1 MDEELKGIVQRMVD
15 AGESESNIA
24 LVIKSYNPSVKKKEP
39 TISQSEPQKVSGT
52 LDTKKVQAQKP
63 SESFTLKSDNNQ
75 LNFADEIKKS
85 QEAQAKERKELGI
98 FSGYPGKEKNLYR
111 INQGSWERKMPGQ
124 KDWAAISN
132 EGSINSLNKTFGG
145 DVKPLVLKG
154 KYAGA
159 VEDTFKAKEEAL
171 SKISGK
177 LIGKEE
183 GDVVAF
189 IQAKFP
195 DFQVRKEGT
204 FTDEIKLIAPNKQ
217 TLTVSLDNFTDGD
230 DSARALELKEWM
242 RTNSNTELA
251 KATTELD
258 KAEGVRQGT
267 RFAVPG
273 DKEYVENSPY
283 GQPLVSTVKQT
294 ILDEVGATNLI
305 KEKEVKE
312 KRAELAKA
320 QAKSFD
326 SIRADI
332 ASSNL
337 SDEEVNAK
345 LASLPHDNET
355 AKRVNSYAKDVL
367 NVAKSKDAK
376 AKELNDLVDDISSRI
391 ESGEITKEQYES
403 EYKKVIEDKTKEV
416 ENAQDLLRKE
426 AATVSSFSKSLNE
439 SVAKNYIIAQTKGT
453 VGGGVA
459 SSFLKGLTYLPRL
472 ASGGAITAQD
482 QKELVELVTGSGTT
496 AEYMAS
502 EDRGDLTKA
511 LFSITE
517 SLGAMASVGGAGGV
531 AGKLPFFAQGYLNMK
546 DEFDEIPDMTETE
559 KVLMS
564 SLYGVGS
571 AVLEKFGLDF
581 AMGKTGVG
589 KSITNSI
596 MKSAFKTIPKNATKE
611 MIEIAIANSAQK
623 MIAQAGVK
631 TLGAMAAEGATET
644 TQAFFEAGIK
654 ESYDALKDV
663 EYFNNKPDKEGNPT
677 NKTAWDITKDALYE
691 GYLGALGGGL
701 MSSVSQS
708 TNVLKGIANK
718 ENTSLLIDIANSVD
732 ADETVLADLKS
743 KMIAGKITQ
752 AEAEETYQ
760 SFRKITGHVK
770 SIPDGL
776 TKLEK
781 AASLKLLVEKD
792 NLTKQI
798 AGKDK
803 ALVYTQI
810 ERVNAINEELK
821 TISIN
826 NSKDATTEIKQE
838 SIPVESSINE
848 YKGTSE
854 GQQEVG
860 ITEGEQRKTTINE
873 ADNSNINQP
882 SQEEEITAATPV
894 VEQEA
899 IVEAPITEEE
909 VITPE
914 AQTQEA
920 TVETPAAQQQP
931 VAEEVAPVK
940 MESPK
945 KRLERAKAVQP
956 TTPKQMVSQFF
967 LNKGKISRTIIEELF
982 GKKGRKP
989 TKGEIFARANL
1000 YDPNSTDKLDTIA
1013 HSIWENNGGI
1023 ESQYDTQDIKEAL
1036 MEIVLADYKF
1046 SSLADNLLSD
1056 GGAKVVAEE
1065 DQFWFDKAIEAQME
1079 EQQASPANI
1088 EADKEFKASRTQEQE
1103 QELANDIEAFEKE
1116 YASKQESA
1124 PESEDKVLE
1133 WLDKAIKYTGS
1144 KGKLYDASLGIPIA
1158 LSNAALK
1165 IVREAYVAT
1174 KNLHQAIKAGYD
1186 HLKANGID
1194 ITELE
1199 YKDSFV
1205 NKMAVKTPAEIRKA
1219 YQQGKSEVRDEL
1231 TPVIKDLRTKARDKA
1246 RDRKV
1251 VAETI
1256 KAMVGKGRIS
1266 TKQAANLVKRFNSV
1280 NVNNPK
1286 TLSAFYE
1293 YAERIM
1299 DNASYAQELSDAF
1312 SLRSKIIKSSKNKD
1326 NQAEVKSIAR
1336 KFGKIKPNLIEDMTE
1351 YIAQA
1356 KSILEAVRV
1365 SKETGMRGAI
1375 DLAIAN
1381 DYIQKEI
1388 ANQEKQVEESD
1399 EWNEFEKEVLA
1410 NDNAVV
1416 AAEKELEMRRTLDSR
1431 FEILSGVI
1439 EFMLGGTNP
1448 ISGEDVEYTPKQRDI
1463 ISRVLKMDLS
1473 KLSIQEAHRINEGLD
1488 NFIQNGIVSGLE
1500 FRVAFYEGRLGAEEV
1515 LNKKGISYRKMKHL
1529 FSGALGRAKAQQL
1542 ATLGILT
1549 DSLFGGVNAALYI
1562 ESRSGIAEFS
1572 EGANKTERQHNEV
1585 IDAYIKKFY
1594 KTNKAGFDVKY
1605 VNGQAF
1611 NSAFNNYERGMLAF
1625 IKRSVHGSDAE
1636 KAAELNRRIGI
1647 IKKGIADLKVSGKSQ
1662 GKNSNETEMAKIY
1675 EELFNKLELDKE
1687 NITISE
1693 IESKVDP
1700 ANAEAVNDWINI
1712 WGENYGN
1719 LAEVSASVY
1728 NTVLAEDPGYTPDMF
1743 SRLSNAT
1750 TEVDPKEAERAGSF
1764 GSVISLEKSP
1774 TGVLIEST
1782 KPAVLNERFPNF
1794 DFDINNS
1801 RALRSAML
1809 DVNTAGA
1816 TQKMNGFLSSK
1827 NINKIIPDEKDRK
1840 LWVDR
1845 VKGYQKRTR
1854 SEAASNSESLDKIN
1868 RTANL
1873 IATYGTVKTLGG
1885 ITQVI
1890 KQTIPVFISTNI
1902 NAGGFSFT
1910 EIGDSSFNEWIDNL
1924 DMGISQRGLDASTTI
1939 DSINDKLDK
1948 SDFGNAKTIAKAFR
1962 KINELP
1968 LKKFLVKGDV
1978 FIARAAFATYYKK
1991 KAGIPLTQKVDWK
2004 NHTLDIEAARYAMAM
2019 IDRQQNI
2026 SESQKGG
2033 DLSTTKD
2040 ARVKIGSK
2048 ALLPFSGF
2056 VLNQKQRMNA
2066 DMRTMLNRGAGTEA
2080 QLKAFASLAGMTAE
2094 AVSYYAMSFGIKAG
2108 IIALIYK
2115 AMGEE
2120 EPEEDKEKRIKNAGL
2135 TGLSNFTKDMLSP
2148 LPILD
2153 GVVTWG
2159 LNKAGELVPVDA
2171 AAINKKVDEENKK
2184 RKAEYKFDMDDEE
2197 EKKFRE
2203 KAIKA
2208 EAIKFTDYE
2217 KITPVDLGV
2226 ISIGIDK
2233 AIEQYDLT
2241 KAGTSGEVE
2250 VVFNGNVTKKY
2261 LLPEDREVMKKVAA
2275 ANAMYLIVGLPT
2287 EVNEISRVVK
2297 KMMTKKALTEAQH
2310 EKYQE
2315 FKKVY
2320 KKEPNGYQ
2328 LDLIKTRSK
2337 KENTMSLINS
2347 LEQSGMSQ
2355 KAKEDYVKN
2364 KLK

>member
-1 MDEELKGIVQRMVD
+1 MPDLKQSLRDLVATSNSGKYKNEDELLSKFPEL
-15 AGESESNIA
+15 
-24 LVIKSYNPSVKKKEP
+24 KSYNKQSLKDFVATSNSGKYKNEDELLSKFPEFSAVKKKEP
-39 TISQSEPQKVSGT
+39 TISQSEPQAESGT
-52 LDTKKVQAQKP
+52 LATKKVQEQKP

-124 KDWAAISN
+124 KDWAAINN

-171 SKISGK
+171 SQISGK

-217 TLTVSLDNFTDGD
+217 TLTVSLDNITDGD

-283 GQPLVSTVKQT
+283 GQPLVSTVKKT

-305 KEKEVKE
+305 KEREIKE

-367 NVAKSKDAK
+367 NVAKSKGNK
-376 AKELNDLVDDISSRI
+376 EKELEELVDDISSRI

-517 SLGAMASVGGAGGV
+517 SLGAMASAGGAGGI

-596 MKSAFKTIPKNATKE
+596 MKSAFSSIPKNATKE
-611 MIEIAIANSAQK
+611 MIEIAIANSAKK
-623 MIAQAGVK
+623 MMAQAGIK
-631 TLGAMAAEGATET
+631 TLGAMVAEAATET
-644 TQAFFEAGIK
+644 TQSFFEAGIK
-654 ESYDALKDV
+654 ESYDALKGV
-663 EYFNNKPDKEGNPT
+663 EYFNNKLDKEGNLI

-691 GYLGALGGGL
+691 GWLGALGGGL

-708 TNVLKGIANK
+708 ANVLKGIANK
-718 ENTSLLIDIANSVD
+718 ENTALLIDIANSVD
-732 ADETVLADLKS
+732 ADETVLADLKA
-743 KMIAGKITQ
+743 KLIAGKITQ

-792 NLTKQI
+792 NLTKAI

-803 ALVYTQI
+803 ALVHTQS
-810 ERVNAINEELK
+810 ERLKAIDEELR

-826 NSKDATTEIKQE
+826 AAQANKVEAEEVIAEETPIAEQE
-838 SIPVESSINE
+838 SIVE
-848 YKGTSE
+848 
-854 GQQEVG
+854 
-860 ITEGEQRKTTINE
+860 
-873 ADNSNINQP
+873 
-882 SQEEEITAATPV
+882 TPV
-894 VEQEA
+894 VEEEA

-914 AQTQEA
+914 AQTQETA
-920 TVETPAAQQQP
+920 VETPVTQQQTA
-931 VAEEVAPVK
+931 AEEVAPVK

-1023 ESQYDTQDIKEAL
+1023 ESKYDTQDIKEAL

-1079 EQQASPANI
+1079 EQQASPSNI

-1124 PESEDKVLE
+1124 PESEDKVLD

-1231 TPVIKDLRTKARDKA
+1231 TPVIKELRTKARDKA
-1246 RDRKV
+1246 RDEKI
-1251 VAETI
+1251 VAERI

-1266 TKQAANLVKRFNSV
+1266 TKQAANLVKRFKSV

-1299 DNASYAQELSDAF
+1299 DNASYAQDLSDAF
-1312 SLRSKIIKSSKNKD
+1312 SLKSKIIKSSKNKD

-1336 KFGKIKPNLIEDMTE
+1336 KFSKIKPNLIEDMAE

-1356 KSILEAVRV
+1356 KNILGAVRV
-1365 SKETGMRGAI
+1365 SRETGMRGAI
-1375 DLAIAN
+1375 DLAMAN

-1388 ANQEKQVEESD
+1388 ANQEKQVEEFN
-1399 EWNEFEKEVLA
+1399 EWDEFEKEVLA

-1448 ISGEDVEYTPKQRDI
+1448 ISGEDVEYTPKQRDV

-1515 LNKKGISYRKMKHL
+1515 LNKKGISYRKMRHL

-1549 DSLFGGVNAALYI
+1549 DSLFGGVDAALYI

-1636 KAAELNRRIGI
+1636 KTAELVRRIKI
-1647 IKKGIADLKVSGKSQ
+1647 IKKGIADLKVSGKYQ

-1675 EELFNKLELDKE
+1675 EELFNKLELGKE

-1728 NTVLAEDPGYTPDMF
+1728 NTVLAEDPGYASPDMF

-1764 GSVISLEKSP
+1764 GSVITLEKSP

-1827 NINKIIPDEKDRK
+1827 DINKIIPDQKDRN

-1885 ITQVI
+1885 ATQVI
-1890 KQTIPVFISTNI
+1890 KQTVPVFISTNF
-1902 NAGGFSFT
+1902 NARGFSFA
-1910 EIGDSSFNEWIDNL
+1910 EIGDSSFHEWIDNL
-1924 DMGISQRGLDASTTI
+1924 DMGISHRGLDASTTI

-1948 SDFGNAKTIAKAFR
+1948 ADFGNAKTIAKAFR
-1962 KINELP
+1962 KINEWP
-1968 LKKFLVKGDV
+1968 LKTFLVKGDV

-1991 KAGIPLTQKVDWK
+1991 KAGIPLTQKVDWE
-2004 NHTLDIEAARYAMAM
+2004 NHTLDVEAARYAMAM

-2056 VLNQKQRMNA
+2056 ILNQKQRMNA
-2066 DMRTMLNRGAGTEA
+2066 DMRTMLNRGAGTRA
-2080 QLKAFASLAGMTAE
+2080 QIKAAVSLAGMTAE
-2094 AVSYYAMSFGIKAG
+2094 TVSYYAVSFGIKAG
-2108 IIALIYK
+2108 IIYLIYK
-2115 AMGEE
+2115 AMGEK
-2120 EPEEDKEKRIKNAGL
+2120 EPEEDKEKRLKNATL
-2135 TGLSNFTKDMLSP
+2135 TGLSNFAKDMLSP

-2159 LNKAGELVPVDA
+2159 LNKAGELVPVDT

-2184 RKAEYKFDMDDEE
+2184 RKAEDKFDMDDKEE
-2197 EKKFRE
+2197 AKFRE
-2203 KAIKA
+2203 KAVKA

-2261 LLPEDREVMKKVAA
+2261 LLPEDREVMKTVAKF
-2275 ANAMYLIVGLPT
+2275 NAFYLIAGLPT
-2287 EVNEISRVVK
+2287 EVNEINRVIK
-2297 KMMTKKALTEAQH
+2297 KMMTKKALTEDQYK
-2310 EKYQE
+2310 KYQE
-2315 FKKVY
+2315 VKKQLG
-2320 KKEPNGYQ
+2320 KEPEGYQ
-2328 LDLIKTRSK
+2328 LDIIKSK
-2337 KENTMSLINS
+2337 KNIENTVTEIME
-2347 LEQSGMSQ
+2347 LESTKLTEKQ
-2355 KAKEDYVKN
+2355 KQEWADN
-2364 KLK
+2364 N